1 MIYFRAEAPPSL
13 MLLILILFI
22 VCILYRFFIFK
33 KLGERRF
40 FITILL
46 FCLGAVMMPVCWWLE
61 YFIAFFMG
69 LELSIFMVACFLN
82 DVEGWCEMRKRKK
95 WATLPARKLKSTT
108 MTFALKRDEL
118 LANFE
123 ELAEKD
129 ELACYEPANHF
140 LSWNDGQGYIIQV
153 HLQPEADS
161 WVAIF
166 YSPSASELRDSE
178 IKQACG
184 KAKLSCSPGLL
195 GMAPAGLAICQQGQV
210 TITPASQK
218 KHFEKFCGN
227 VLARREAFVD
237 WLSEYADTPEDS

>member
-1 MIYFRAEAPPSL
+1 
-13 MLLILILFI
+13 MLLIFILFI
-22 VCILYRFFIFK
+22 LCFIYRFFVFK
-33 KLGERRF
+33 KLGDCRF
-40 FITILL
+40 VITIML
-46 FCLGAVMMPVCWWLE
+46 FCIGAVMMPVCWWLE

-69 LELSIFMVACFLN
+69 VELSFFMVVCFLN

-95 WATLPARKLKSTT
+95 WATLPARKLKSAT
-108 MTFALKRDEL
+108 MPFALKRDEL

-129 ELACYEPANHF
+129 ELACYESANHF

-161 WVAIF
+161 WVSIF
-166 YSPSASELRDSE
+166 YSPSPSELRDSE

-227 VLARREAFVD
+227 VLARREAFAV